1 MSKTVNIL
9 YTNKDLNELNIWEDK
24 LAIDSI
30 SLKLN
35 DISDNSNKIS
45 ARVTLIRSDFVIFFI
60 SKNILKDELFYS
72 LINEFNDTNKKYDK
86 PILFIANNSIDNLFD
101 DVYKDEE
108 ISDEVVIKADD
119 FKNYL
124 SNTNVFYNVDD
135 LLSFL
140 GLEST
145 PKKEEIIEELRKL

>member
-60 SKNILKDELFYS
+60 SENILKDELFYS

-86 PILFIANNSIDNLFD
+86 PI
-101 DVYKDEE
+101 
-108 ISDEVVIKADD
+108 
-119 FKNYL
+119 
-124 SNTNVFYNVDD
+124 
-135 LLSFL
+135 
-140 GLEST
+140 
-145 PKKEEIIEELRKL
+145 